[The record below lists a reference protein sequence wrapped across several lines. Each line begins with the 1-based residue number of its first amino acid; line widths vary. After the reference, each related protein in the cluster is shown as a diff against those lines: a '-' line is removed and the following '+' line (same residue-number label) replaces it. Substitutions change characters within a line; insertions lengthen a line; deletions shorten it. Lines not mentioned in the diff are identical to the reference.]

1 MYKPYVQDVSDWISY
16 YDRGGVSKQDSGG
29 TGGVGAESGSTANPV
44 EKGVRNNNKSI
55 ETEMRQG
62 QLSSMPGQEVV
73 QQTLAN
79 TLRRRRKRKSKR
91 HAKFIKKRKKK
102 KKKTHV
108 KRRNGKKKK
117 KKKKR
122 KGRKKKTKR
131 KTKQQTKSRS
141 RRRKSKKQR
150 DLFAE

>member
-1 MYKPYVQDVSDWISY
+1 MFKPYVQDVSDWIDY
-16 YDRGGVSKQDSGG
+16 YERGGVSKQDSGEG

-44 EKGVRNNNKSI
+44 EKPVRNNNKRI

-73 QQTLAN
+73 QQTLAS
-79 TLRRRRKRKSKR
+79 TLRRRRKRKSTHR
-91 HAKFIKKRKKK
+91 GKFIKKRKMS
-102 KKKTHV
+102 
-108 KRRNGKKKK
+108 RKKKK

-122 KGRKKKTKR
+122 KKRGVKRRNGKKRKLHKRKRMKTK
-131 KTKQQTKSRS
+131 SSS

>member
-16 YDRGGVSKQDSGG
+16 YDRGGVSKQDNGG

-44 EKGVRNNNKSI
+44 EKAVRNNNKSI
-55 ETEMRQG
+55 ETQMRQG
-62 QLSSMPGQEVV
+62 ELSSMPGQEVV
-73 QQTLAN
+73 QKTLAN

-91 HAKFIKKRKKK
+91 HAKFIKKRKKSRRK
-102 KKKTHV
+102 KRRV

-117 KKKKR
+117 R
-122 KGRKKKTKR
+122 QGRKKKTKR
-131 KTKQQTKSRS
+131 KTKKRS